1 MERYIHPYL
10 SMAEEGFVNGF
21 FEAIPLTITIGENGL
36 KKDVGPGAPLTYF
49 NDGGVRRIFS
59 LPMCGFAAQLVEQR
73 SGNAEVTG
81 SNPVEALSFSRLFF
95 AIA

>member
-1 MERYIHPYL
+1 MVTAPRDFNALPVMERYIHPCL

-49 NDGGVRRIFS
+49 NDGGVRRIF
-59 LPMCGFAAQLVEQR
+59 LGLTFWPK
-73 SGNAEVTG
+73 G
-81 SNPVEALSFSRLFF
+81 SFWGL
-95 AIA
+95 

>member
-1 MERYIHPYL
+1 MERYIHPCL

-49 NDGGVRRIFS
+49 NDGRGGS
-59 LPMCGFAAQLVEQR
+59 EGFFWV
-73 SGNAEVTG
+73 
-81 SNPVEALSFSRLFF
+81 
-95 AIA
+95 